1 VLCNSENYD
10 RVYKLWPRN
19 AFKDLIRSLALVAVV
34 LFLPSSCK
42 QHQASAP
49 PDSAQSESYDTV
61 VSKGFA
67 FFQQQKFQDSFAEAG
82 KAINLD
88 ANRYEGYFLGGISLY
103 KLDQLDSATSY
114 FQKALI
120 RAPQE
125 QKAKVQEAL
134 AAAAHKKDFL
144 VHMRL
149 AQEADGAGLRA
160 KAAREYTAAWD
171 VFEVRDDAGFTAA
184 ELWVQLG
191 DYLQADGILSVL
203 IARPHDP
210 EVEKKAISLHAT
222 ISPQAERAFSE
233 KRDHALA
240 AFARGDYAEA
250 DAELQDLA
258 RTLPRAGMPHVDLAL
273 DAVAE
278 GKPQR
283 ATDEL
288 AEALKRGLVNQ
299 GAIFGQQT
307 LRIGIP
313 ALERLRQND
322 SFFAVYRDAYG
333 PEGEAAAKRFID
345 LAVAQAAQ
353 ARRDVEARQQ
363 AAVAAKEAQERAAQ
377 LAKENA
383 ERGRV
388 EAIAWLSANL
398 QGLLDFEM
406 EAEAPDNCMLGRGD
420 GWLNF
425 CEHQFTSSQHV
436 SNLRLDGCTIL
447 LETTGTDPDGNAND
461 SLTPPYGGE
470 KAYVASQTYDFAAK
484 DGDTEVSEGASPRIV
499 VGHGVNGMSFKTR
512 TNSDANLIV
521 KYLNQLHQGCVVTA
535 RRP

>member
-1 VLCNSENYD
+1 M
-10 RVYKLWPRN
+10 RN
-19 AFKDLIRSLALVAVV
+19 AFKDSIRSVALVVFV
-34 LFLPSSCK
+34 LLLPSSCK
-42 QHQASAP
+42 HQASVP
-49 PDSAQSESYDTV
+49 SESYDAI
-61 VSKGFA
+61 VSRGFGY
-67 FFQQQKFQDSFAEAG
+67 FQQQKFQESFAEAG

-88 ANRYEGYFLGGISLY
+88 ANRYEGYFLAGISMY
-103 KLDQLDSATSY
+103 KLDQLDSATIY
-114 FQKALI
+114 FQKALS
-120 RAPQE
+120 RAPEE

-134 AAAAHKKDFL
+134 TTAAHKREFL
-144 VHMRL
+144 VHMRS
-149 AQEADGAGLRA
+149 AQEANATGLRA
-160 KAAREYTAAWD
+160 KAALEYTAAWNLLD
-171 VFEVRDDAGFTAA
+171 VRDDAGFRAA

-191 DYLQADGILSVL
+191 DYLRADGILSVL

-210 EVEKKAISLHAT
+210 EIEKKAVSLLAT
-222 ISPQAERAFSE
+222 ISPQEERAFSE

-250 DAELQDLA
+250 DAELQGLA
-258 RTLPRAGMPHVDLAL
+258 RTLPQASMPHVDLAL

-288 AEALKRGLVNQ
+288 AEALKRGLVSQ

-333 PEGEAAAKRFID
+333 PEGEASAKRFID
-345 LAVAQAAQ
+345 SAVAQAAQ
-353 ARRDVEARQQ
+353 ARRDVEARQR
-363 AAVAAKEAQERAAQ
+363 AAVAAQETQQRATQ

-383 ERGRV
+383 ERGRI
-388 EAIAWLSANL
+388 EAISWLKANL

-406 EAEAPDNCMLGRGD
+406 EAEAPEDCMLGRGD
-420 GWLNF
+420 GWSNF

-447 LETTGTDPDGNAND
+447 LETTGTDPDKDAND

-470 KAYVASQTYDFAAK
+470 KAYVESQTYDFGAK
-484 DGDTEVSEGASPRIV
+484 DGDAEADWERASPLVV

-521 KYLNQLHQGCVVTA
+521 KYLNQLHQGCVATA